1 MLPEKHSSK
10 WVLILAG
17 YAALV
22 FSTILFTQNILHIEP
37 TIKSSTAFIIIGIG
51 SSAIA
56 SLGGFLGAKIYFYF
70 SAGGALL
77 GLIYMLYI
85 AIFNASP
92 GWGDLTSIVGYF
104 TFAISGL
111 GIGVVSET
119 VMFFIKAK
127 KK

>member
-1 MLPEKHSSK
+1 MLPKKHSSL
-10 WVLILAG
+10 WVWILAA
-17 YAALV
+17 YTALV
-22 FSTILFTQNILHIEP
+22 FATILFSQNILQVETTTRSI
-37 TIKSSTAFIIIGIG
+37 IAFLIIALG
-51 SSAIA
+51 SAAIA
-56 SLGGFLGAKIYFYF
+56 SIGGFLGAKIYFIF

-77 GLIYMLYI
+77 GLIYTLYI
-85 AIFNASP
+85 AVFNASP

-104 TFAISGL
+104 TFAIAGL